1 MLVAFSGGP
10 DSTALLAGLVRVAPT
25 LALNLHAAHLD
36 HALDPDSERRAAR
49 ARGLAAAI
57 GAPLTLERL
66 SPSKSRAE
74 RSAASCCGRDGLE
87 AWARRRRYAFLDRLA
102 DELGARFIVTAHH
115 ADDQAETVLLRLL
128 YGSGI
133 EGLAAIRPRRGRL
146 VRPLLG
152 LRRSQLLGSLAGS
165 RLEPVT
171 DPTNAGLA
179 APRNRIRH
187 HLLPALAL
195 ADPRIVER
203 LCGLAA
209 AARLAGERIDR
220 LLGQHLCPRGE
231 PTGIAIDR
239 RALDA
244 LPAALFPHALALLHR
259 RAGVPYPAGAAA
271 RGELERQLGERQRR
285 GGGRIGCDCG
295 NGWRWESDSDAFRL
309 VRRKS
314 PGVDFTYTVE
324 EDAPGEVDEPPGR

>member
-10 DSTALLAGLVRVAPT
+10 DSTALLAGLVRVAPA
-25 LALNLHAAHLD
+25 LSLNLHAAHLD

-49 ARGLAAAI
+49 ACRLAAAI

-66 SPSKSRAE
+66 SPGRAGRTE
-74 RSAASCCGRDGLE
+74 RSAGERSGRDGLE

-128 YGSGI
+128 FGSGL

-152 LRRSQLLGSLAGS
+152 LRRSQLLCSLAGS
-165 RLEPVT
+165 HLEPVT

-179 APRNRIRH
+179 TPRNRIRH
-187 HLLPALAL
+187 QLLPSLAS

-203 LCGLAA
+203 LCRLAA

-220 LLGQHLCPRGE
+220 LLGSHLSPRGD
-231 PTGIAIDR
+231 PSGIAVDR
-239 RALDA
+239 TALDA

-259 RAGVPYPAGAAA
+259 RAGAPYPAGASA
-271 RGELERQLGERQRR
+271 RGELERQLGEQKRR

-295 NGWRWESDSDAFRL
+295 DGWRWESDSDVLRL

-314 PGVDFTYTVE
+314 PGADFTYTL
-324 EDAPGEVDEPPGR
+324 AGRGTGRGG